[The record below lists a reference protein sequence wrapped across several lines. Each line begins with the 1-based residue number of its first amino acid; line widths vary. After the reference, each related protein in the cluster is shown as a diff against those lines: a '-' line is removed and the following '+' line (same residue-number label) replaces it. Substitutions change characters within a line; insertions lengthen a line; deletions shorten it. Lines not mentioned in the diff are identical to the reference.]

1 MTDKTKQ
8 TQHSCMHFYRAKE
21 DSSYAGY
28 HLSYEVKKLMYA
40 SHFPISNS
48 LFLSCLSFS
57 LYISISVFLY
67 WMDVFFTF
75 RLVVLYSRLLYPTT
89 TLSLRLYFN
98 YFFFISLEPIK
109 FVQFFVTSI
118 DQVSYFYLFIFLIVP
133 LRIFRLTHIIYSGLH
148 I

>member
-8 TQHSCMHFYRAKE
+8 TQHSYMHFYRAKE

-75 RLVVLYSRLLYPTT
+75 RFVVLYSRLLYSTI

-98 YFFFISLEPIK
+98 DFIKISLEPIK
-109 FVQFFVTSI
+109 FVQFVLLRRSI
-118 DQVSYFYLFIFLIVP
+118 KSLIFIF
-133 LRIFRLTHIIYSGLH
+133 F
-148 I
+148 